1 VFLKGS
7 AVTQQPVNH
16 KNDGSCGEADC
27 LVCKDMVRNLER
39 FVDMLQRTRIHAAQW
54 LTVDDVAAEL
64 KLSKSIVYRII
75 RNGEMT
81 AINVVETAGRMAQ
94 KGHYRVK
101 REWLDKYV
109 DQKTVIKTPQHQDR
123 AIRSRK
129 LPQVKNYIGL

>member
-1 VFLKGS
+1 MIEH
-7 AVTQQPVNH
+7 PVNH
-16 KNDGSCGEADC
+16 EDHCSYGDVDC
-27 LVCKDMVRNLER
+27 AVCKEMLRNLER
-39 FVDMLQRTRIHAAQW
+39 FADMLQRTRTHSAQW

-101 REWLDKYV
+101 REWLNKYI
-109 DQKTVIKTPQHQDR
+109 DQKTVVKIPQQR
-123 AIRSRK
+123 NRPVRSRK
-129 LPQVKNYIGL
+129 MLPVKNYLGL

>member
-1 VFLKGS
+1 MV
-7 AVTQQPVNH
+7 QQPEH
-16 KNDGSCGEADC
+16 HEDHSSYDDADC
-27 LVCKDMVRNLER
+27 SVCKEMLRNLER
-39 FVDMLQRTRIHAAQW
+39 FVDMLQRTRTHSAQW

-101 REWLDKYV
+101 REWLDKYI
-109 DQKTVIKTPQHQDR
+109 DQKTVVKTPQQR
-123 AIRSRK
+123 NRPVRSRK
-129 LPQVKNYIGL
+129 MPTVKNYLGL

>member
-1 VFLKGS
+1 M
-7 AVTQQPVNH
+7 TQQPVNH
-16 KNDGSCGEADC
+16 ENDGHYGDVDC
-27 LVCKDMVRNLER
+27 SVCKEMLRNLER
-39 FVDMLQRTRIHAAQW
+39 FADMLQRTRTHSAQW

-81 AINVVETAGRMAQ
+81 AINVVETGGRMAQ

-109 DQKTVIKTPQHQDR
+109 ESKTT
-123 AIRSRK
+123 
-129 LPQVKNYIGL
+129 LPIPAPAKRLSSPRLRIPHVKNYLGL

>member
-1 VFLKGS
+1 V
-7 AVTQQPVNH
+7 VQRPVNH
-16 KNDGSCGEADC
+16 EDHSSYADADC
-27 LVCKDMVRNLER
+27 SVCKEMLHNLER
-39 FVDMLQRTRIHAAQW
+39 FADMLQRTRAHSGQW

-101 REWLDKYV
+101 REWLEKYIE
-109 DQKTVIKTPQHQDR
+109 QKTVVKIQQQRNRPV
-123 AIRSRK
+123 RSRK
-129 LPQVKNYIGL
+129 LPQVKNYLGL